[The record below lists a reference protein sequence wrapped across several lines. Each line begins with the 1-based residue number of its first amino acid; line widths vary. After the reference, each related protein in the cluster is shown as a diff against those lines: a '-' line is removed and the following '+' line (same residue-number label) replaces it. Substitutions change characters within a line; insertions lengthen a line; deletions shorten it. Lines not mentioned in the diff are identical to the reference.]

1 MIIIITIIGCSIRL
15 LCDGW
20 AQVIAS
26 NYPHSDGKTNDDH
39 HHDDDDDDDGDYGGG
54 IDDNGDDD
62 HEHDS
67 INGLIICPIIFW
79 RHYQWRELQQIFRMD
94 FFMV

>member
-26 NYPHSDGKTNDDH
+26 NYPPSDAKTNDDDDH
-39 HHDDDDDDDGDYGGG
+39 ADDHDHDDDDEDH
-54 IDDNGDDD
+54 GDDD
-62 HEHDS
+62 DRSDH
-67 INGLIICPIIFW
+67 NGAAL
-79 RHYQWRELQQIFRMD
+79 YYSKEE
-94 FFMV
+94 